1 MGLGVD
7 MALKSF
13 AAPVLPLPPA
23 EYSAQY
29 LNQIVRTLNQY
40 FQQLGSTNPIEV
52 DSILL
57 RNLPTSATGLP
68 VGSVW
73 NDTGTLKIVI

>member
-1 MGLGVD
+1 MGLGAN

-13 AAPVLPLPPA
+13 ASPVLPLPPA

-29 LNQIVRTLNQY
+29 LNQIVRTINQY
-40 FQQLGSTNPIEV
+40 YQQLGSTNPIEV

-73 NDTGTLKIVI
+73 NNAGVLNIVP

>member
-1 MGLGVD
+1 MGLGTN

-13 AAPVLPLPPA
+13 ASPVLPLPPA
-23 EYSAQY
+23 DYSAQY

-73 NDTGTLKIVI
+73 NNAGVLNIVP